1 MSIRPTRFFSALV
14 PALFCTIAFSSAL
27 ADAGQASSF
36 RESVTQK
43 PLQLAE
49 ADKVYVCKINKNG
62 HMETLYIPKETYEKQ
77 AAQNPNE
84 YLLGKCEEVIS
95 PSS

>member
-1 MSIRPTRFFSALV
+1 MRIRPTGFFSALV
-14 PALFCTIAFSSAL
+14 PALFCTLAFSSAL
-27 ADAGQASSF
+27 ADAGPASSL

-43 PLQLAE
+43 PLQLAK

-77 AAQNPNE
+77 AANNPHE
-84 YLLGKCEEVIS
+84 YLLGKCEDVVS

>member
-1 MSIRPTRFFSALV
+1 MRIRLTRFLSVLL
-14 PALFCTIAFSSAL
+14 PALFCTIAFSFAL

-43 PLQLAE
+43 PLQLAK

-77 AAQNPNE
+77 AARNPHE
-84 YLLGKCEEVIS
+84 YLLGKCEDVVS